1 VYGTVRTVV
10 WEDGVRKNPS
20 YPMPTYSELLAEVK
34 IIGKKARAFNRPM
47 AWSGPTAPAEIFAP
61 VLAAGVPRTRNIIK
75 LSIVKVT
82 LIFLE
87 NCLFLKI
94 FLDRRILCLYIRAPE
109 EPNPSPGGDGK
120 PRVF

>member
-1 VYGTVRTVV
+1 MYGTVRTVV

-61 VLAAGVPRTRNIIK
+61 VLVAGVRRTRNIIK
-75 LSIVKVT
+75 LSLVKVT
-82 LIFLE
+82 LF
-87 NCLFLKI
+87 F
-94 FLDRRILCLYIRAPE
+94 
-109 EPNPSPGGDGK
+109 
-120 PRVF
+120 

>member
-1 VYGTVRTVV
+1 
-10 WEDGVRKNPS
+10 
-20 YPMPTYSELLAEVK
+20 
-34 IIGKKARAFNRPM
+34 M